1 MNLVIKFISKKT
13 NHMECKKEDFIS
25 PYCYQILHFGMT
37 FEYSTDLKSYIFLL
51 PVFTWNQQ
59 AQL

>member
-1 MNLVIKFISKKT
+1 
-13 NHMECKKEDFIS
+13 MECKKEDFIS

-37 FEYSTDLKSYIFLL
+37 FEYSTDLQSYIFLL